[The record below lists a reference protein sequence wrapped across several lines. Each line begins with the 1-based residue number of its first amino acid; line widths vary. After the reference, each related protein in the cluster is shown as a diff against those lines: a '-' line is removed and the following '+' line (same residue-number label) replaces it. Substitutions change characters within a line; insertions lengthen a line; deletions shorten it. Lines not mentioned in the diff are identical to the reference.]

1 MNSTIEKLE
10 QRVSDLI
17 KLTEEIRRE
26 NETLRGDQR
35 LLRQEY
41 KSLQEKNRIASGRV
55 EQIVSR
61 LKALQA

>member
-17 KLTEEIRRE
+17 QLTEEIRRE